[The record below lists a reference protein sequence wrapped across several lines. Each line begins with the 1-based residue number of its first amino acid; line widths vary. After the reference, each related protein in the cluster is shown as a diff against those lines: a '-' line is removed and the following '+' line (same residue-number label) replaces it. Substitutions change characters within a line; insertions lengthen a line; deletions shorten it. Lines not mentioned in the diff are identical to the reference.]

1 MEKYIEMKLVD
12 FVNYFNFTK
21 EDIEIEV
28 DFAYEA
34 EYQAQEDECAYN
46 IFYSFYDEI
55 KNYYNTLDVY
65 NKINELVKEYLTKT
79 K

>member
-12 FVNYFNFTK
+12 FVKHFGFTK

-34 EYQAQEDECAYN
+34 ELRTTENDSDYYAY
-46 IFYSFYDEI
+46 YSLYDEI
-55 KNYYNTLDVY
+55 KNYYKDNNVN